1 MKLTIGLLGLGLL
14 IAAASQLKTE
24 LVASYVPT
32 DGNQSSFT
40 DGEDVGV
47 AFGDIIKL
55 VLWMSVVA
63 VSFFVIIQALTS

>member
-1 MKLTIGLLGLGLL
+1 MKLAIGLLGLGLL

-32 DGNQSSFT
+32 DGAGFT
-40 DGEDVGV
+40 ESEETSIPFKEIV
-47 AFGDIIKL
+47 KL

-63 VSFFVIIQALTS
+63 VSFFVVIQAITG